1 MLNQNRGSN
10 MDYMDLIVGLLV
22 LFMSYKLMMLIETY
36 ETEPEQKDKKNA
48 K

>member
-1 MLNQNRGSN
+1 
-10 MDYMDLIVGLLV
+10 MDYMEILIGLLIM
-22 LFMSYKLMMLIETY
+22 FMSYKLMMLIETY

>member
-1 MLNQNRGSN
+1 

-36 ETEPEQKDKKNA
+36 ETEPELKQKEKD
-48 K
+48 